1 MGAIIAIHNSKV
13 LSTSATT
20 PSPEASCKCRYPQDC
35 PIGGNCKGTC
45 IVYKATIAVPNKPTK
60 VYYRLAQ
67 GTFKARYSVYQHSL
81 RNEERRFST
90 EYSKYMWDLKD
101 LGLEGSTTWEI
112 AKPAAIY
119 KCGSRRCDLC
129 LTEKLMIA
137 MADSSSLFNKRSEI
151 VSTCRHRKKFT
162 CERVAKE
169 LLKDKPPEKASP
181 VPPRRRMPRSR

>member
-1 MGAIIAIHNSKV
+1 MPNMGAIIAAHNSKV

-35 PIGGNCKGTC
+35 PLGGNCEATC
-45 IVYKATIAVPNKPTK
+45 VVYKATITIPNKPTK
-60 VYYRLAQ
+60 VYYGLTE
-67 GTFKARYSVYQHSL
+67 GTFKTRYSAHQHSL
-81 RNEERRFST
+81 RNEELRSST
-90 EYSKYMWDLKD
+90 KYADYMWELRD

-137 MADSSSLFNKRSEI
+137 MANPSYLLIKRSEI
-151 VSTCRHRKKFT
+151 VSTCRHRKSLL
-162 CERVAKE
+162 AKK
-169 LLKDKPPEKASP
+169 L
-181 VPPRRRMPRSR
+181 PRNY